1 MPIYRCN
8 KCGFV
13 AETVAVAQGSK
24 ANCARCSH
32 PSTVY
37 ETPFFVE
44 KLAERYFAAL
54 REIEALKSADKPTET
69 GPAQVPETPPAQP
82 LLEKLDLHN
91 TAQLATPEQH
101 QPLKEWFEAR
111 QINAQ
116 FDYSTVD
123 TTGFF
128 DDAARALGNN
138 HAFFAEL
145 LDRVRYAYRNSH
157 GGLNLELASLM
168 ARKTRKRS
176 TTCAVN
182 FTATPCLPAT
192 TTKSPRK
199 SFG

>member
-13 AETVAVAQGSK
+13 AETVAVVHGSK
-24 ANCARCSH
+24 VNCARCNH

-82 LLEKLDLHN
+82 LLDKLDLHN

-101 QPLKEWFEAR
+101 QPLK
-111 QINAQ
+111 Q
-116 FDYSTVD
+116 
-123 TTGFF
+123 
-128 DDAARALGNN
+128 
-138 HAFFAEL
+138 
-145 LDRVRYAYRNSH
+145 
-157 GGLNLELASLM
+157 
-168 ARKTRKRS
+168 
-176 TTCAVN
+176 
-182 FTATPCLPAT
+182 
-192 TTKSPRK
+192 
-199 SFG
+199 